1 LRYGLN
7 TGVFSVAYRD
17 KFIKFNMQ
25 DAYFEE
31 NISDNGL
38 TRAFIHISIR
48 YNLNALKDIPEEI
61 IKPLFIANP
70 DIINFKY

>member
-1 LRYGLN
+1 
-7 TGVFSVAYRD
+7 
-17 KFIKFNMQ
+17 MQ